1 MNEIKF
7 ELESDKLTS
16 YLESWLEDFQDVA
29 REMLNK
35 VSEEK
40 EMKLNIPENEMSRLK
55 ALSLSIDALSK
66 KKFVVENSVDFSSI
80 VSALKAVETS
90 LSGFKIPE
98 SVKVDMPK
106 FELPTGATTTVDL
119 SPLQEQIRSLETV
132 LASGIHVNNLEEIP
146 LVFPKTIDVKKD
158 GLNLG
163 LYDYVSVEY
172 TNATTENYTFKSGGA
187 SGTIV
192 ARVTLVYT
200 DSSKENISSVTK
212 I

>member
-7 ELESDKLTS
+7 ELNSDKLTQ

-66 KKFVVENSVDFSSI
+66 KKFVVEQNVDFSAI
-80 VSALKAVETS
+80 VSSLKAVETA

-98 SVKVDMPK
+98 SVRMEVPK
-106 FELPTGATTTVDL
+106 FELPSGSETNVDL
-119 SPLQEQIRSLETV
+119 SPLQEQIRSLENV
-132 LASGIHVNNLEEIP
+132 LASGIHVKNLDEIP

-163 LYDYVSVEY
+163 LYDYVSVAY
-172 TNATTENYTFKSGGA
+172 TDATTENYTFKSGGA

-192 ARVTLVYT
+192 ARVTIVYT